1 MEFRAFADYEKGYS
15 HTKNGTDCEDYSKYH
30 TAPDGRYFICA
41 VCDGHSDNNCF
52 RSAKGARFGC
62 EVAIEVLS
70 RFFELIYAEGIDN
83 VIIDRLAEE
92 RLKKSIKQSWDQKV
106 RDDLRANPIQEDEL
120 GLLSDR
126 VRNYYLSGKG
136 LLNIYGATFLA
147 IGISKEYCIT
157 LHIGDGVMLL
167 INEDGTYFDPLEDD
181 EKSEMGSPASLCDT
195 DLFSREH
202 AFRSKISN
210 TVPVAGVVSSDGIGD
225 CMDQYQFMESI
236 HGLFAKFET
245 LEADGGSQQM
255 LNDEQQ
261 GYLNSLVDYY
271 TKKGNGVEDDCSLA
285 GIYSYNR
292 AVPKVKLPLDVAKKM
307 LEETIQE
314 RNKVVEDYE
323 KRKKD
328 SVESLRDLQRR
339 IHGGNKDILESL
351 DKIENLKNV
360 IRNIEKNEAEK
371 IAFYDEKIKVYEEYV
386 SRAGGICAMNCTLVP
401 ATSVDPMEIESDD
414 DYTAYKQAYE
424 EYLSIVKRKDDIR
437 EKIEGIN
444 EAYSVVTQKI
454 VSAENEDMRN
464 EAKSERSAL
473 DDKLERLQIEK
484 QNIEGEFETAKK
496 RVEFAVMKIE
506 SQRKIQSQPFSQ
518 TQRQQV
524 RIQQEPFYVQSQR
537 RMEQIPRQPIQSQSQ
552 GFWPFSKGGK
562 KGGDET

>member
-15 HTKNGTDCEDYSKYH
+15 HTKNGTDCEDYSQYYTDQK
-30 TAPDGRYFICA
+30 GRYFICA

-83 VIIDRLAEE
+83 VIIDSLAEE

-106 RDDLRANPIQEDEL
+106 RDDLRDNPIQEDEL
-120 GLLSDR
+120 ERLSDR

-147 IGISKEYCIT
+147 IGISKEYCAT
-157 LHIGDGVMLL
+157 FHIGDGVMLL

-202 AFRSKISN
+202 AFRSKIFN
-210 TVPVAGVVSSDGIGD
+210 TLPVAGVVSSDGIGD

-236 HGLFAKFET
+236 HGLFAKFEL
-245 LEADGGSQQM
+245 LETYGDPKQM
-255 LNDEQQ
+255 LNEGQQ
-261 GYLNSLVDYY
+261 RYLNSLVDYY

-285 GIYSYNR
+285 GIYAYNR
-292 AVPKVKLPLDVAKKM
+292 TVPEVKLPLDVAEKM

-314 RNKVVEDYE
+314 RNKVVKDYE

-328 SVESLRDLQRR
+328 SVDSLRDLQRIIR
-339 IHGGNKDILESL
+339 GGNRDVLEIL

-371 IAFYDEKIKVYEEYV
+371 IAFYDEKIKVYDGYV
-386 SRAGGICAMNCTLVP
+386 SRAGGIRTMISRLVS
-401 ATSVDPMEIESDD
+401 TSPVDSMEIEPDD
-414 DYTAYKQAYE
+414 DYAAYKRAHE
-424 EYLSIVKRKDDIR
+424 EYQSIVKRKDVIR

-444 EAYSVVTQKI
+444 EAYSLVTQKM
-454 VSAENEDMRN
+454 VSAESNQMRI

-473 DDKLERLQIEK
+473 DDKLESLQIEK
-484 QNIEGEFETAKK
+484 QNIEAELETAKK

-506 SQRKIQSQPFSQ
+506 NQRKVQGRPLSQSQSQ
-518 TQRQQV
+518 HV
-524 RIQQEPFYVQSQR
+524 RIQQESDYVLQQR
-537 RMEQIPRQPIQSQSQ
+537 RREQTSRQPIQSQSQ
-552 GFWPFSKGGK
+552 GFWPFSKKGK